1 MNVMK
6 RTAWLVMVMVVVMAG
21 LAFAADTGTLNMF
34 RAKAATGAGATT
46 VLPKVYQSWA
56 CQADITGAPTAVTIS
71 AEGNIRGTTYST
83 LQSHAFTAE
92 QLTATQALFSFD
104 APVRQIRG
112 NLVTLTAGTTPT
124 VTMVCVG
131 ME

>member
-1 MNVMK
+1 MK

-56 CQADITGAPTAVTIS
+56 CQADITGAPTAVTI
-71 AEGNIRGTTYST
+71 YST